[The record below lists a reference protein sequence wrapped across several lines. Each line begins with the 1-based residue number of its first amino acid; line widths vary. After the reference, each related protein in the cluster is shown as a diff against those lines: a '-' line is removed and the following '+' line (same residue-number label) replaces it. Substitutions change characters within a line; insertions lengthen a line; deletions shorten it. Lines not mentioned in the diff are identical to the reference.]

1 MVAIAHTGLTMHE
14 LLTIFAIGV
23 SLAMDAFAVSVV
35 CGAVFGRLHILHAL
49 RMALFFGA
57 FQSLMPLLGYAA
69 GKTFE
74 GFIGIYDHWV
84 AFVLLTVVGGKMI
97 YEAFKIEEFEK
108 RPADPASLPAL
119 LVLSLAT
126 SIDALAVGFT
136 LSLVTRSIALAVILI
151 GVITFVLSYAG
162 YRIGKR
168 FGHFFENKIEILG
181 GVILIAIGAKILIQ
195 HLLAA

>member
-1 MVAIAHTGLTMHE
+1 MSMHE
-14 LLTIFAIGV
+14 VLIICAIGV
-23 SLAMDAFAVSVV
+23 SLAMGAFAVSVV
-35 CGAVFGRLHILHAL
+35 CGAVFRQLHILHAL

-57 FQSLMPLLGYAA
+57 FQSLMPLLGYTT

-74 GFIGIYDHWV
+74 GFIGVYDHWL
-84 AFVLLTVVGGKMI
+84 AFILLTLIGGKMI
-97 YEAFKIEEFEK
+97 YEAFKIEEVEK
-108 RPADPASLPAL
+108 KPADPASLVAL

-136 LSLVTRSIALAVILI
+136 LSLVTHHITLAVGLI
-151 GVITFVLSYAG
+151 GVITFILSYIG

-181 GVILIAIGAKILIQ
+181 GLILIAIGAKILIQ
-195 HLLAA
+195 HLMSCKTM